1 MDAGGGGKPRTSAP
15 ARQGEKCSLLF
26 APGFALCAQSG
37 SRPKHLAVR
46 GLVDLGV
53 PASQV
58 LQFRDKARRVFSAPR
73 KPTPHFARAATSRD
87 GALAMAETDGPQCAA
102 AAHSPYGAL
111 CDGRN
116 GRTTVP
122 KICQSCRPKKAMNP
136 G

>member
-58 LQFRDKARRVFSAPR
+58 LQFRDKARRVLSAPR

-102 AAHSPYGAL
+102 AAHSRDGAL
-111 CDGRN
+111 AMGETE
-116 GRTTVP
+116 GLPSP
-122 KICQSCRPKKAMNP
+122 KSANP
-136 G
+136 AAQRKR